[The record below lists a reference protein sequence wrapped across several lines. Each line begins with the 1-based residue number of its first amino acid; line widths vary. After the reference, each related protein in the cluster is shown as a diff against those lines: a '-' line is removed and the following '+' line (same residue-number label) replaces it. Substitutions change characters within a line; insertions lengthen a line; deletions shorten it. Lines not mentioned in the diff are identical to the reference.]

1 MKLASPDR
9 NGLLQNRLI
18 VVHIVNYLFL
28 AFLKGQ
34 HFLFQQRECLSL
46 GHCILSKLWKYL
58 RTYSRSISLP
68 YYAFTYLC
76 SILIAISFS
85 RWVYY
90 DSITE
95 NDVVG
100 IHDTMRINDDG
111 SLRIQGPILRE
122 KYRSQ
127 MLLGCRRAKSGM
139 RSPILVNL
147 TYEKGIN
154 SHSKSEKPLFFE
166 EGEKKW
172 KGIWEKEAACISNS
186 VHEISRDMS

>member
-1 MKLASPDR
+1 M
-9 NGLLQNRLI
+9 
-18 VVHIVNYLFL
+18 
-28 AFLKGQ
+28 
-34 HFLFQQRECLSL
+34 
-46 GHCILSKLWKYL
+46 SK
-58 RTYSRSISLP
+58 TYYAT
-68 YYAFTYLC
+68 YYAFTNLY
-76 SILIAISFS
+76 SICIAISFS

-95 NDVVG
+95 SDVVG

-147 TYEKGIN
+147 TYEKGKN
-154 SHSKSEKPLFFE
+154 SRSKSEKPFFW
-166 EGEKKW
+166 GGRKKKMERDLRKRGCLHIKFRTW
-172 KGIWEKEAACISNS
+172 NLKGYVVSM
-186 VHEISRDMS
+186 DMVYDWVFS

>member
-1 MKLASPDR
+1 M
-9 NGLLQNRLI
+9 
-18 VVHIVNYLFL
+18 
-28 AFLKGQ
+28 
-34 HFLFQQRECLSL
+34 
-46 GHCILSKLWKYL
+46 
-58 RTYSRSISLP
+58 
-68 YYAFTYLC
+68 YLC

-154 SHSKSEKPLFFE
+154 SHSKSEKPLFSRRVKKNGKGF
-166 EGEKKW
+166 EKKRLLAYQIPYM
-172 KGIWEKEAACISNS
+172 KSQGICCK
-186 VHEISRDMS
+186 HGYGL

>member
-1 MKLASPDR
+1 MSGY
-9 NGLLQNRLI
+9 NLLLCIYQPMPPN
-18 VVHIVNYLFL
+18 
-28 AFLKGQ
+28 
-34 HFLFQQRECLSL
+34 S
-46 GHCILSKLWKYL
+46 HCN
-58 RTYSRSISLP
+58 
-68 YYAFTYLC
+68 F
-76 SILIAISFS
+76 FS

-95 NDVVG
+95 SDAVG

-147 TYEKGIN
+147 TYEKGKN
-154 SHSKSEKPLFFE
+154 SRSKSEKPLFFE
-166 EGEKKW
+166 EGEKKNG
-172 KGIWEKEAACISNS
+172 KGFEKKRLLAYQIPYMKSQGIC
-186 VHEISRDMS
+186 RK

>member
-1 MKLASPDR
+1 MSGY
-9 NGLLQNRLI
+9 NLLLCIYQPMPPN
-18 VVHIVNYLFL
+18 
-28 AFLKGQ
+28 
-34 HFLFQQRECLSL
+34 S
-46 GHCILSKLWKYL
+46 HCN
-58 RTYSRSISLP
+58 
-68 YYAFTYLC
+68 F
-76 SILIAISFS
+76 FS

-127 MLLGCRRAKSGM
+127 MLLGCRRAKSVM

-147 TYEKGIN
+147 TYEKGTVLHRKIYFP
-154 SHSKSEKPLFFE
+154 HYLF
-166 EGEKKW
+166 GGQSVYIV
-172 KGIWEKEAACISNS
+172 GIS
-186 VHEISRDMS
+186 SRHFCTRFP